1 MSTQIKNQRGSIL
14 TVFLVVFIDLLGFG
28 IVIPILPYYSKSF
41 GASGFELG
49 LLMASFSLMQFFF
62 APFWGRLSDRVGR
75 KPILL
80 FTIAGTSLAL
90 LWMGLADSFATL
102 FAARIL
108 AGFFGGNLSTAYA
121 LMADLTP
128 EEDRAKGMGLIGAA
142 FGLGFIFGPAI
153 GGVLSVYG
161 YSAPMFLG
169 AGLSV
174 FNLILAFFILKEPST
189 TLQIREKNRTKR
201 FDFLVIRETFQNKAA
216 WKWIVL
222 FFFTTVA
229 LTQMEVVFALFLAE
243 RFGLDAKH
251 AGALLAVTGIVMV
264 ILQGT
269 QIGKLSKRFGEV
281 KLLRAGMIF
290 VITGLILFANSWN
303 YYLLGFSLLLLSI
316 GQGLLSPCL
325 SSLVSKASP
334 ADKRGATM
342 GVYQS
347 AGSAA
352 RVVGPVIAGKS
363 FDSLAHTAPFYFGA
377 VLLVYG
383 LISLVSRPGTKS

>member
-1 MSTQIKNQRGSIL
+1 MKAGKGSIL

-41 GASGFELG
+41 GANGFELG

-62 APFWGRLSDRVGR
+62 APFWGKLSDRVGR
-75 KPILL
+75 KPVLL

-90 LWMGLADSFATL
+90 LWMGLADSFAML

-153 GGVLSVYG
+153 GGILSVYG
-161 YSAPMFLG
+161 YSAPMYLG
-169 AGLSV
+169 AGLSL
-174 FNLILAFFILKEPST
+174 FNLVLAFFILKEPGT
-189 TLQIREKNRTKR
+189 TQELREKNRTKR
-201 FDFLVIRETFQNKAA
+201 FDFTVIRETIQNRAA

-222 FFFTTVA
+222 FFFCTVA
-229 LTQMEVVFALFLAE
+229 LTQMEVVFALFLAD

-251 AGALLAVTGIVMV
+251 AGMLLAITGIVMV

-269 QIGKLSKRFGEV
+269 QIGKLSRRFGEE
-281 KLLRAGMIF
+281 KLLRFGMVF
-290 VITGLILFANSWN
+290 VIIGLLIFANSWN
-303 YYLLGFSLLLLSI
+303 FYVLGFALLLLSI

-325 SSLVSKASP
+325 SSLVSKAAP
-334 ADKRGATM
+334 AEKRGATM

-352 RVVGPVIAGKS
+352 RVIGPVIAGKS
-363 FDSLAHTAPFYFGA
+363 FDSLAHTAPFYLG
-377 VLLVYG
+377 VILLIYG
-383 LISLVSRPGTKS
+383 LTSLVRKPGTNS